1 MSTAQTLLLGGIA
14 GVTIF
19 LGLPLGRMQ
28 NIRPETKAFLAATA
42 TGILIFLLWDVLS
55 EAVEPIEEALTA
67 GRDGRF
73 LWLSFLLLAGF
84 FVGLM
89 SLVYYDLWM
98 KKRRRRAFLGPGAAS
113 TAEFEHEHHFTG
125 MSPARWLAVFIAT
138 GIGLHNF
145 SEGLAIGQSAAADQV
160 SLAIV
165 LIIGFGLHNA
175 TEGLGICAPLTG
187 DNERP
192 SWGFLGLLGLIG
204 GGPTF
209 IGTVVGQAWVNESV
223 MIVFFALAAG
233 SILYVVMELLNV
245 GRVLSSKTVVTWG
258 IFLGLFHRR
267 HDVLLALGDDDV
279 GEHEAAAGRKLG
291 GDPLEEVLLAGAVEV
306 VDGEGGHDQVER
318 AFGQRVFEPRLAQ
331 VCVRQYLA
339 GAFEHLGA
347 GVDRDEFRVRMTGE
361 NAPGCLTGPDTEL
374 QNGASFPVRSGRGLF
389 LQLLIGRDLGEHV
402 VEVRLRVPVPLRH
415 ASTLRWAS

>member
-28 NIRPETKAFLAATA
+28 NVKPETKAFLAATA

-55 EAVEPIEEALTA
+55 EAVEPIEDALTA

-84 FVGLM
+84 FLGLM

-145 SEGLAIGQSAAADQV
+145 SEGLAIGQSAAADEV

-258 IFLGLFHRR
+258 IFLGLF
-267 HDVLLALGDDDV
+267 LGFATDFILV
-279 GEHEAAAGRKLG
+279 AS
-291 GDPLEEVLLAGAVEV
+291 GA
-306 VDGEGGHDQVER
+306 
-318 AFGQRVFEPRLAQ
+318 
-331 VCVRQYLA
+331 
-339 GAFEHLGA
+339 
-347 GVDRDEFRVRMTGE
+347 
-361 NAPGCLTGPDTEL
+361 
-374 QNGASFPVRSGRGLF
+374 
-389 LQLLIGRDLGEHV
+389 
-402 VEVRLRVPVPLRH
+402 
-415 ASTLRWAS
+415 